1 MNFSTSF
8 HFCNNGMAKNNDQ
21 DIQAKFGDNLRR
33 IRESK
38 GYSLNDLASRC
49 DIDKSNIGK
58 IENGKFNLQLTK
70 IIELAKGL
78 GVAAK
83 DLLDF

>member
-1 MNFSTSF
+1 MP
-8 HFCNNGMAKNNDQ
+8 KNNDQ
-21 DIQAKFGDNLRR
+21 EIQTKFGDNLRR

-58 IENGKFNLQLTK
+58 IENGKFNIQLTK
-70 IIELAKGL
+70 IVELARGL
-78 GVAAK
+78 DIEAK

>member
-1 MNFSTSF
+1 
-8 HFCNNGMAKNNDQ
+8 MAKNNDQ
-21 DIQAKFGDNLRR
+21 EIQTKFGDNLRR

-38 GYSLNDLASRC
+38 GYSLNDLATRC

-78 GVAAK
+78 EIDPK
-83 DLLDF
+83 ELLNF